1 MLSAG
6 ALTVELKPINEIEL
20 VNAILGALSDQRT
33 VIEDSQ
39 GGLLASVIPAE
50 ELKAAL
56 YEDLD
61 KLEQQLGSS
70 ERSSLRQII
79 HDLMGLCGLY
89 GMSELREL
97 VLEFRATYGTLDE
110 NENLKK
116 VTFIRQHISDFFD
129 D

>member
-1 MLSAG
+1 M
-6 ALTVELKPINEIEL
+6 E
-20 VNAILGALSDQRT
+20 ALSDQRT
-33 VIEDSQ
+33 VLEENE
-39 GGLLASVIPAE
+39 GGLLASVIPPD

-56 YEDLD
+56 YENLD
-61 KLEQQLGSS
+61 KLEQQLSSS